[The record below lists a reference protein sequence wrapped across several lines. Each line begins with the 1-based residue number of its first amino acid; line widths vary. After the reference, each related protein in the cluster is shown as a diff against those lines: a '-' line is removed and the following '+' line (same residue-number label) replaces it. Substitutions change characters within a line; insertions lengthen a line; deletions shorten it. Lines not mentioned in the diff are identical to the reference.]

1 MHLVP
6 FQSVD
11 DLASCLLQH
20 PGPADIVLL
29 VKAGSELYQNHDLF
43 SVLSSLAERLND
55 LALFRQAVQ
64 GHLDRDHAVIL
75 SGLVQHVEERADR
88 LIRIRQQLIFLLDLL
103 EDAHSVPEGRRFLR
117 HSLLIEQLC
126 VHSKE
131 ILDLIYKGQIQ
142 RRLAAEY
149 TLREHVKITA
159 ERFHNR
165 LIDLP

>member
-64 GHLDRDHAVIL
+64 GHFDRDHAVIL

-88 LIRIRQQLIFLLDLL
+88 LIRIRQQLIFLLDLP
-103 EDAHSVPEGRRFLR
+103 EDAHSVAEGRRFLR
-117 HSLLIEQLC
+117 NPLLIEQLRI
-126 VHSKE
+126 HPQE
-131 ILDLIYKGQIQ
+131 ILDLINKGKVQ
-142 RRLAAEY
+142 RSLAAEH

-159 ERFHNR
+159 ERFHDR